1 MSAGWHYFLFAAI
14 VVFATA
20 LTLRRLRTLGFSAV
34 NRRIGL
40 LVLVAT
46 VLPGGLLIHQA
57 EVDERARLVSTVEGF
72 APVYARETE
81 RLGHASLTLDT
92 PADDPTYLELIE
104 TQKRWL
110 AANPRVADIYT
121 FELLDASRVVLWVD
135 AETDYDRNGFYEG
148 DRESRTVLGEPYDD
162 EDVSDELRLAFQG
175 VPTFETSLVS
185 DRWGVWVSAYEPL
198 RDDRGR
204 VEAVLGI
211 DFPAQDW
218 VAALATA
225 REQRGLQLL
234 VSLGLILASTTI
246 IAQLNAR
253 LSSAHRHEQELRHR
267 VEIAQYS
274 DRAKSEFLANM
285 SHEMRT
291 PLNGILGVAD
301 LLMDT
306 DLDVRQRDYVATTRT
321 SAACLLELVNNVL
334 DLSKIEEGK
343 LVLERVPYAVRTV
356 VGDVGSVL
364 RSTTMQR
371 SVAVVVE
378 VANDVPETLIGDPT
392 RLKQVLLNLGGNAVK
407 FTERGSVEIAVRRAT
422 VDVADAGGDGE
433 VLIVRVRDTGVGIPA
448 DKLDVIFEKFTQADA
463 STTRRFGGSGLGLAI
478 TRELVQAMNGRI
490 TVTSTVGVGS
500 EFEVRLP
507 LEAAPSLPAPS
518 PLPSS
523 STVAIPPGLRVLL
536 VEDNAVNRMV
546 MEATLARLECSVV
559 AAEDGVAAVECV
571 AREEFDV
578 VLMDCQMPVMDGY
591 EATRRIRASGLP
603 SRNVRIVAL
612 TANALEGDRER
623 CLAAGMDDYLSKPVM
638 RGALLEALERAVTER
653 KTAA

>member
-14 VVFATA
+14 VVIATA
-20 LTLRRLRTLGFSAV
+20 VTMRRLRALGFSAV

-40 LVLVAT
+40 LILVVT
-46 VLPGGLLIHQA
+46 VLPGGLLIHRA
-57 EVDERARLVSTVEGF
+57 EVDERARLVRTVEGF

-81 RLGHASLTLDT
+81 RLGHARLSLDT
-92 PADDPTYLELIE
+92 PEDDPTFLELIE

-110 AANPRVADIYT
+110 GANPRVADIYT
-121 FELLDASRVVLWVD
+121 FKLLDASRVVLWVD
-135 AETDYDRNGFYEG
+135 AETDYDGNGIYEG

-175 VPTFETSLVS
+175 VPGFEAGLVS

-198 RDDRGR
+198 RDAQGR

-211 DFPAQDW
+211 DFPAEDW

-225 REQRGLQLL
+225 REQRALQLL
-234 VSLGLILASTTI
+234 VSLGLILASTLI

-253 LSSAHRHEQELRHR
+253 LSSAQRHEQALRHS

-306 DLDVRQRDYVATTRT
+306 ELDARQRDYVATTRT
-321 SAACLLELVNNVL
+321 SAACLLELVSNVL

-371 SVAVVVE
+371 SIAVVVE
-378 VANDVPETLIGDPT
+378 VANDVPESLIGDPT

-407 FTERGSVEIAVRRAT
+407 FTERGSVELAVRRDPAAS
-422 VDVADAGGDGE
+422 DGDAL
-433 VLIVRVRDTGVGIPA
+433 LIHVRDTGVGIPE
-448 DKLDVIFEKFTQADA
+448 DKLELIFEKFTQADA

-507 LEAAPSLPAPS
+507 LEAAPSLPSPNVAPPGS
-518 PLPSS
+518 TTTLP
-523 STVAIPPGLRVLL
+523 VGLRVLL
-536 VEDNAVNRMV
+536 VEDNSVNRMV
-546 MEATLARLECSVV
+546 MEATLARLECVVV
-559 AAEDGVAAVECV
+559 AAEHGAAAVECL
-571 AREEFDV
+571 AREAFDV

-591 EATRRIRASGLP
+591 EATRQIRASGGP

-638 RGALLEALERAVTER
+638 RGALLEALERAVAEHR
-653 KTAA
+653 TAA